1 MKTYIFATDFSE
13 NARSALAYALPYI
26 KKFKGRLILFHTYEY
41 ANPFVEAPAYV
52 LPKMNQE
59 IEIKANEQLM
69 EWQQMVH
76 DAHLDIPCNYLA
88 EGGSFIQNLLKLSRK
103 ENPEAIFMGTK
114 GASGLKRLIMGT
126 NTASVIEEATCPI
139 FVIPEEAKF
148 AGIST
153 IVFATDYQEKNIF
166 ILDQLAEIAT
176 GFEAKL
182 EILHVTI
189 EGVEMDLEVYDW
201 YQKNVKKR
209 LSNLE
214 VTFRVVKKKSVH
226 EGIDTYVKLNQPD
239 LVVMA
244 MREKTWLDRI
254 LKGSNSKRQAYITEK
269 PLLVLHQ
276 EIRERV

>member
-26 KKFKGRLILFHTYEY
+26 KKIQGRLILFHGFEY

-59 IEIKANEQLM
+59 IEIKAKENLM
-69 EWQQMVH
+69 EWQQIVH
-76 DAHLDIPCNYLA
+76 DADLDIPCSYLA
-88 EGGSFIQNLLKLSRK
+88 EGGSFIQNLLKLSGK
-103 ENPEAIFMGTK
+103 ESAEAIFMGTK

-126 NTASVIEEATCPI
+126 NTASVIEKASCPV
-139 FVIPEEAKF
+139 FVIPEVGKF
-148 AGIST
+148 TGINT

-166 ILDQLAEIAT
+166 IIDQLAEIAT
-176 GFEAKL
+176 AFDAKV

-189 EGVEMDLEVYDW
+189 EGVQVDLEVYEW
-201 YQKNVKKR
+201 YQEIVKEK
-209 LSNLE
+209 LSNLD
-214 VTFRVVKKKSVH
+214 VDFRVVRKKSVH
-226 EGIDTYVKLNQPD
+226 EGIDSYVRLNQPD
-239 LVVMA
+239 LIVMA

-254 LKGSNSKRQAYITEK
+254 LKGSNSTRQAYITEK